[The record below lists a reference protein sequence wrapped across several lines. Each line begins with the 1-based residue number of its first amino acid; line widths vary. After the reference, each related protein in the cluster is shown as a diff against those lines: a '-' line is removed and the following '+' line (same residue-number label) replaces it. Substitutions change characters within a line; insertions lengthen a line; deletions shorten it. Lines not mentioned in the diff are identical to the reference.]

1 MSLLSLSSVLY
12 PVSPQLSSS
21 GKQNTAESLLLTNRE
36 NKRPA
41 LHIFILYILHSV
53 WIYLFFCNNVHLFFH
68 DWSQDPSTVC
78 LLPIAPHSDTEVFF
92 FTRLF
97 KGNNLPL
104 SLFNS
109 SFIYLFICLSI
120 YLFVSKW
127 LLYFCL
133 FSCSFSCLISSCF
146 LAV

>member
-36 NKRPA
+36 NKRTA

-78 LLPIAPHSDTEVFF
+78 LLPVAPHSDAKVFF
-92 FTRLF
+92 FFPACLKVTICLC
-97 KGNNLPL
+97 PY
-104 SLFNS
+104 SIAA
-109 SFIYLFICLSI
+109 SFIYLFI
-120 YLFVSKW
+120 SKW